1 MRKAQPHSSV
11 GDSSF
16 YKHIDPDL
24 PESARAAQ
32 LLIWC
37 ASRAMDESIEA
48 ASSKSGKD
56 PPLPEKYVQVLK
68 EVEEEVI
75 KMLAEKKID
84 TNVYSPAGTAP
95 QVVKENEQNVKNRAR
110 EVKFKADIARC
121 VFTVD
126 YCLLV
131 SNMCA
136 F

>member
-1 MRKAQPHSSV
+1 
-11 GDSSF
+11 
-16 YKHIDPDL
+16 
-24 PESARAAQ
+24 
-32 LLIWC
+32 
-37 ASRAMDESIEA
+37 MDESIEA